1 MYIGTAVRLQ
11 LVRVNLSARATGRSV
26 KQRRHAPRS
35 RVTTTAEGGYPED
48 IPIPKVS
55 PRYPPLLGV
64 SPGQLGW
71 PSPKPIGVCSWFFSL
86 TKPMLRGAWQR
97 TRCAPGPS
105 LIVVPYDRSQFSFH
119 FNSLLVPK
127 RDLGAIKNT
136 QKKKRLTSC
145 KHGRST
151 HLNSR
156 SQSPKS
162 SL

>member
-1 MYIGTAVRLQ
+1 MEFGLHPCLSAHCALEARKYIGTAARLQ

-35 RVTTTAEGGYPED
+35 RVTTTAEGD
-48 IPIPKVS
+48 IPGMS
-55 PRYPPLLGV
+55 SGYPPLLEV

-127 RDLGAIKNT
+127 RGLGDIKNI
-136 QKKKRLTSC
+136 
-145 KHGRST
+145 
-151 HLNSR
+151 
-156 SQSPKS
+156 
-162 SL
+162 